1 MIVHF
6 LVKSLTDTVS
16 GLGPILSARPERT
29 DHAAHLAAASGWL
42 LRSVD
47 ACGGQASSKG
57 YRVLKGWMPPYPE
70 TTGYIIPTLFALG
83 ERFGDRRHGDAAGR
97 MGQWLTGIQR
107 PDGGFSGYELGRQ
120 DDPDVFDTGM
130 ILLGFNALLRRG
142 GDDRTVAAAAK
153 AARFL
158 REAMDDRGAFVR
170 HVSHQML
177 HCYNVRSAWAL
188 VAYGRIAGDA
198 EAVAAG
204 LANADWA
211 LAQQRDNGYFA
222 ENGFKPGGNANTH
235 GTAYVM
241 RGLFQ
246 IHQLTGRRDVLAAV
260 EKAADQVAAIVER
273 EGWIAAELGPDW
285 EFRSGHI
292 CLTGCAQLAIIFLR
306 LAAVT
311 GNERYVPLAERLIA
325 QVAATQTV
333 RGKSGTAARSRVR
346 TRSRVPMRRSSIPTG
361 QPSSSPT
368 RYWNANAGT
377 RASAA
382 CRKTSFSPARGAGS
396 LVFDDPAGLAAQPP
410 ESVHRRA
417 LDVA

>member
-1 MIVHF
+1 
-6 LVKSLTDTVS
+6 
-16 GLGPILSARPERT
+16 
-29 DHAAHLAAASGWL
+29 
-42 LRSVD
+42 
-47 ACGGQASSKG
+47 
-57 YRVLKGWMPPYPE
+57 
-70 TTGYIIPTLFALG
+70 
-83 ERFGDRRHGDAAGR
+83 
-97 MGQWLTGIQR
+97 
-107 PDGGFSGYELGRQ
+107 
-120 DDPDVFDTGM
+120 
-130 ILLGFNALLRRG
+130 
-142 GDDRTVAAAAK
+142 
-153 AARFL
+153 
-158 REAMDDRGAFVR
+158 
-170 HVSHQML
+170 
-177 HCYNVRSAWAL
+177 AWAL

-333 RGKSGTAARSRVR
+333 RGEKRHSGA
-346 TRSRVPMRRSSIPTG
+346 I
-361 QPSSSPT
+361 
-368 RYWNANAGT
+368 
-377 RASAA
+377 
-382 CRKTSFSPARGAGS
+382 AGS
-396 LVFDDPAGLAAQPP
+396 YPIQGAYAPFQYPNWATKFFADALLERERWHAGQRSLP
-410 ESVHRRA
+410 EDELFA
-417 LDVA
+417 G